1 MELAPTQM
9 QRYDEVSKMPNLF
22 VFFSNSTHK
31 FLLMQATEPNYKKIS
46 LVSIQESEK
55 PEGKLVAQYILFVG
69 RGYIAIGNASN
80 LFAVL

>member
-1 MELAPTQM
+1 M
-9 QRYDEVSKMPNLF
+9 Q
-22 VFFSNSTHK
+22 
-31 FLLMQATEPNYKKIS
+31 KIS